1 MSSARNSLKP
11 LFGDGVHP
19 QDSIFN
25 KLDLVGQFDS
35 EVGMKPIQNLEYPL
49 NVGTDEINH
58 FVVFNVFSD
67 AAARME
73 SDSESS
79 LDNAQSTINNYK
91 ASGGAAATGT
101 VMATRVVPKTYG
113 HFGTRIPGGGKTKV
127 VATTLAYFGVF
138 TLGAWISGLIGE
150 ASVKSPV
157 GNQDESEA
165 LTAADKM
172 QEDMIKFDDDAQYG
186 GKQDME
192 QGRFT
197 RFGKAF
203 IRNQDTIAM
212 YMPQKI
218 QSLGVLEY
226 EQQDLSVARNVVSNT
241 TGFIKKLGI
250 TKVFQAVDTLAG
262 VVGANPN
269 IASAVTASMRMA
281 ENPRKQ
287 LNFREPVSRKFELNF
302 NLSPRNEME
311 SVRAYQ
317 IIQTFKKHAYPTLNR
332 TWGHGTFYNFPA
344 EFQLEYYT
352 MQNGE
357 PVEND
362 WLNKIGRCA
371 LREVNVDYAA
381 GGAFST
387 FDNGAPT
394 HMNLSLTFEE
404 MRLID
409 SELVE
414 QQGY

>member
-1 MSSARNSLKP
+1 MASARDSLKP
-11 LFGDGVHP
+11 LFGDGVYP
-19 QDSIFN
+19 EDTIFN
-25 KLDLVGQFDS
+25 KLDLVSQFDS
-35 EVGMKPIQNLEYPL
+35 EVGMKPINNLEYPL

-67 AAARME
+67 AEARLMSAE
-73 SDSESS
+73 EQQ
-79 LDNAQSTINNYK
+79 LQNAQSFINNCK
-91 ASGGAAATGT
+91 SVGAATGVVVAGGT
-101 VMATRVVPKTYG
+101 KVVPKLYG
-113 HFGTRIPGGGKTKV
+113 RYATKLPLGGRTK
-127 VATTLAYFGVF
+127 AITTTVGL
-138 TLGAWISGLIGE
+138 LGGFQLGRWIGE
-150 ASVKSPV
+150 WIGELWTKT
-157 GNQDESEA
+157 DEAMDKA
-165 LTAADKM
+165 LLTEEEWKQKM
-172 QEDMIKFDDDAQYG
+172 IDFDDDSQFG
-186 GKQDME
+186 GKLDAE

-197 RFGKAF
+197 RFGKAM
-203 IRNQDTIAM
+203 IRNQDTIAL

-226 EQQDLSVARNVVSNT
+226 EQQDLSVARNIISNKS
-241 TGFIKKLGI
+241 GFIKKLGI
-250 TKVFQAVDTLAG
+250 TKIAQGIDTLAG
-262 VVGANPN
+262 VIGQNTNITGA
-269 IASAVTASMRMA
+269 ITASMRMA

-317 IIQTFKKHAYPTLNR
+317 IIQAFKKHAYPKLNR
-332 TWGHGTFYNFPA
+332 TWGKGTFYNFPA
-344 EFQLEYYT
+344 EFQIEYYT

-387 FDNGAPT
+387 FENGAPT

-414 QQGY
+414 EQGY

>member
-1 MSSARNSLKP
+1 M
-11 LFGDGVHP
+11 
-19 QDSIFN
+19 
-25 KLDLVGQFDS
+25 VGQGVNS
-35 EVGMKPIQNLEYPL
+35 
-49 NVGTDEINH
+49 
-58 FVVFNVFSD
+58 SD
-67 AAARME
+67 
-73 SDSESS
+73 
-79 LDNAQSTINNYK
+79 
-91 ASGGAAATGT
+91 
-101 VMATRVVPKTYG
+101 
-113 HFGTRIPGGGKTKV
+113 
-127 VATTLAYFGVF
+127 
-138 TLGAWISGLIGE
+138 
-150 ASVKSPV
+150 
-157 GNQDESEA
+157 EA
-165 LTAADKM
+165 LQAAHKM
-172 QEDMIKFDDDAQYG
+172 QEDMVKFDEDAQFG
-186 GKQDME
+186 GELDME

-197 RFGKAF
+197 RFGKAM
-203 IRNQDTIAM
+203 IRNQDTIAL

-226 EQQDLSVARNVVSNT
+226 EQQDLSVARNVVSDKA
-241 TGFIKKLGI
+241 GFVKKLGI

-262 VVGANPN
+262 IIGANTN
-269 IASAVTASMRMA
+269 IASAITASMRIA

-317 IIQTFKKHAYPTLNR
+317 IIQTFKKHAYPKLNK
-332 TWGHGTFYNFPA
+332 TWGKGTFYNFPA
-344 EFQLEYYT
+344 EFQIEYYT

-357 PVEND
+357 PVQND

-387 FDNGAPT
+387 FENGAPT

-414 QQGY
+414 EQGY